1 MTDFAALRR
10 RMVAEQLTPNGVADP
25 RVLEA
30 MANVPREAF
39 VPERLRD
46 QAYADGPLPIG
57 EGQTISQPLIV
68 ALMAEA
74 AELRPTDKALD
85 IGTGSG
91 YAAAVLARLA
101 GRVWSIERLEPLAE
115 RARAT
120 LAAQGITNVEVIS
133 GDGSL
138 GWPPEAPFD
147 AILVAASGPDVPP
160 ALERQ
165 LAVGGRLV
173 MPVGPR
179 GEGQRLIRVRR
190 TAADAWSR
198 EDLGGVAFV
207 PLIGAGGW

>member
-10 RMVAEQLTPNGVADP
+10 RMVEDQLVANGVADV

-30 MANVPREAF
+30 MGNVPREAF
-39 VPERLRD
+39 VPERLRP

-74 AELRPTDKALD
+74 AEIKAADKVLD
-85 IGTGSG
+85 VGTGSG

-101 GRVWSIERLEPLAE
+101 DRVCSIERLEPLAE
-115 RARAT
+115 RARGT
-120 LAAQGITNVEVIS
+120 LAALGVTNVEVIS

-179 GEGQRLIRVRR
+179 GESQRLVRVRR
-190 TAADAWSR
+190 TAAEAWTR